1 MNVELLRKLRE
12 GKLQEP
18 SKDMKEIESCV
29 MLQKRMRGILARKAV
44 EKVRLE
50 EMEFLGMQRKTK
62 TTEELLNDPIKKM
75 DQMKLERK
83 KIQDGN

>member
-1 MNVELLRKLRE
+1 
-12 GKLQEP
+12 
-18 SKDMKEIESCV
+18 
-29 MLQKRMRGILARKAV
+29 MRGILARKAV

-62 TTEELLNDPIKKM
+62 TAEELLNDPIKKM

-83 KIQDGN
+83 KIQDCNQKAYNYAKNLIKDEIDDN

>member
-1 MNVELLRKLRE
+1 
-12 GKLQEP
+12 
-18 SKDMKEIESCV
+18 
-29 MLQKRMRGILARKAV
+29 MRGILARKAV

-62 TTEELLNDPIKKM
+62 TAEELLNDPIKKM

-83 KIQDGN
+83 KIQDGNQKAYNHAKNLIKDEIDDN

>member
-62 TTEELLNDPIKKM
+62 TKEELLNDPIKKM